1 MSKTGNSPNA
11 SAAAFGWDF
20 QVNAGIVLMLCHI
33 EDAQSIKI
41 EGMKEDIEVVLSNN
55 KKIYAQAKSSFTPEN
70 PSNILGKLKHALET
84 LNEAAHEEDAGALVY
99 VVNFANVFSDIRT
112 ILTFSAGITN
122 KKYHELPEICKEKID
137 DLYQKIG
144 ADFHKEDLSIIVLGF
159 SGDPPDRYRNVKY
172 QINEFLDSIDLSD
185 YGYGQRALET
195 WQCMFKE
202 NASSHSK
209 TVGVTKKQMIWPL
222 IVWGCKVNCE
232 DALLSDCDDAEIDE
246 IKAKYESV
254 INDATER
261 FDFVAKVM
269 GEYASF
275 DGGTAKG
282 RERQE
287 EFVRQKWSLFE
298 SDFYLSGADGR
309 ILEKVVKV
317 AVNNVIR
324 SRIRISSVKQK
335 VNL

>member
-1 MSKTGNSPNA
+1 MSKIEGSSNA
-11 SAAAFGWDF
+11 SASNFGWDF
-20 QVNAGIVLMLCHI
+20 QVNAGIVLMLRHI

-41 EGMKEDIEVVLSNN
+41 EGVKEDIEVTLSNN
-55 KKIYAQAKSSFTPEN
+55 KKIYAQAKSSFNPEN
-70 PSNILGKLKHALET
+70 PSNVLEKLRRALET
-84 LNEAAHEEDAGALVY
+84 LNKAAHEEDAGALVY
-99 VVNFANVFSDIRT
+99 VVNFANVFNDIRT
-112 ILTFSAGITN
+112 ILAFSGGYSDKN
-122 KKYHELPEICKEKID
+122 FRDLPDECKSKFD
-137 DLYQKIG
+137 VLYQKIG
-144 ADFHKEDLSIIVLGF
+144 ADFYKEDLSIIVLGF
-159 SGDPPDRYRNVKY
+159 SGDPPDRYRNVKS
-172 QINEFLDSIDLSD
+172 QVNEFLDSIGLGDC
-185 YGYGQRALET
+185 GYGQRALAI
-195 WQCMFKE
+195 WQGMFKD
-202 NASSHSK
+202 NASSHFK

-232 DALLSDCDDAEIDE
+232 DALLLDCDDAEIDE
-246 IKAKYESV
+246 IKARYESV

-269 GEYASF
+269 GEYSSF

-282 RERQE
+282 RERQKK
-287 EFVRQKWSLFE
+287 FVHQKWSLFE
-298 SDFYLSGADGR
+298 SDFYLSGADGW